1 MRAGR
6 LDSVIVIERAGAPVI
21 DEDGIPRETWSDL
34 MTLRAQIIQASTEEY
49 IRSFGAS
56 DETVT
61 VFRTRYVAGLTNAD
75 RLRFD
80 NVIYDIKEFK
90 EIGRGKG
97 LEIRCKSFGAV
108 TS

>member
-6 LDSVIVIERAGAPVI
+6 LDSVIVIERAGTPVI
-21 DEDGIPRETWSDL
+21 DADGVPQETWDDL

-49 IRSFGAS
+49 IRSYGAS

-61 VFRTRYVAGLTNAD
+61 IFRTRYVAGITNAD
-75 RLRFD
+75 RVRFEGQT
-80 NVIYDIKEFK
+80 YDIKEFK
-90 EIGRGKG
+90 ELGRGKG